1 MHMKTKETQAHLKEQ
16 SKSLKIELKKNN
28 SSLT

>member
-1 MHMKTKETQAHLKEQ
+1 MKTKETQAHLKEQ
-16 SKSLKIELKKNN
+16 SKSLKIDLKKNN